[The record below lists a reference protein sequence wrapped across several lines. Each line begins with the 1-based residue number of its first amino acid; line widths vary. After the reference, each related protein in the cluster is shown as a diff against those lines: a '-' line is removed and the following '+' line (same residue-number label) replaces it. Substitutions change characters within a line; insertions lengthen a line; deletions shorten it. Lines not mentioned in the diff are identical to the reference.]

1 MTEDIKGF
9 LVYFVTKGPEWG
21 SNLYDNDVWQ
31 VQAQV
36 SADDGET
43 VRSMV
48 FTFDSE
54 ENALQ
59 FKRDVNSKMEPT
71 RLGEEDG

>member
-9 LVYFVTKGPEWG
+9 LVYFVTKGPVWG
-21 SNLYDNDVWQ
+21 SDLYNNDVWQ

-54 ENALQ
+54 ENAIK
-59 FKRDVNSKMEPT
+59 FKRDVNTKMEPT
-71 RLGEEDG
+71 VLGEEE

>member
-1 MTEDIKGF
+1 MTEDIKGL
-9 LVYFVTKGPEWG
+9 LVYFITKGPVWG
-21 SNLYDNDVWQ
+21 SDLYDNDVWQ

-36 SADDGET
+36 SPDDGET

-54 ENALQ
+54 DHAIK

-71 RLGEEDG
+71 VLGEEE